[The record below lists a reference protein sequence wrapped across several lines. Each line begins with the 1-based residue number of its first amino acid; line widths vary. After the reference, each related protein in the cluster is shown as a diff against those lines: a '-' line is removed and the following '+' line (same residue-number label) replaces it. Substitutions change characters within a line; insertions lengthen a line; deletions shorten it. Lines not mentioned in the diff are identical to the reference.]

1 MGSKG
6 EELKSEAISYVNI
19 LTGQKRAILIFLCE
33 NQTKQINYYMLM
45 SLGNLLS
52 TTAGKELQLRWFDYP
67 ISDSC
72 FFPISDSYGNF
83 PNDKWKLCQNFNTL
97 EIKQLEI
104 NVMGNYTWHGR
115 ILKNCFPK
123 VLM

>member
-1 MGSKG
+1 MGRKG

-52 TTAGKELQLRWFDYP
+52 TTAGKELQLR
-67 ISDSC
+67 
-72 FFPISDSYGNF
+72 
-83 PNDKWKLCQNFNTL
+83 
-97 EIKQLEI
+97 
-104 NVMGNYTWHGR
+104 
-115 ILKNCFPK
+115 
-123 VLM
+123 